1 MTKNEI
7 IQRLEMSMQD
17 IETLIEN
24 NVNEQTKFAL
34 QNAHVSMAFAKRM
47 LNSGV
52 NAQVV
57 DALEYLETCPQQ
69 QFKSGDQVLM
79 LVTGTVDVCSKNR
92 DYGLYID
99 FPHGTE
105 SFTHDGKKFNNEN
118 NPIILNLTEYEQ

>member
-79 LVTGTVDVCSKNR
+79 LVTGTVDSVDKSGE
-92 DYGLYID
+92 YGLHID
-99 FPHGTE
+99 FAHGSE
-105 SFTHDGKKFNNEN
+105 SFTHDGKIYNNEN
-118 NPIILNLTEYEQ
+118 NPVILNLTEYEQ